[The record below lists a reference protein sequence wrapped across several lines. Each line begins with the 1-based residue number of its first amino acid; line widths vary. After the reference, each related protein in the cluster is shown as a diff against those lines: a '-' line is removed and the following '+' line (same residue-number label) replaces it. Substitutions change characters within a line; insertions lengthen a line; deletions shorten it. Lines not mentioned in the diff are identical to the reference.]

1 MNVIQLGSNNG
12 DDHVLSLV
20 KEKESEI
27 QELILVDA
35 LPECVEL
42 TRRQYSFF
50 KGNLS
55 VINVAI
61 GTENGLLDIF
71 YPKGQNQS
79 AHASSSPNHLFVHG
93 HKEIEK
99 IKIPC
104 LNINS
109 FLGALGLEKIDYLF
123 VDTEGMDIA
132 ILLEMDFGK
141 YSPTNLKFEHSHSE
155 GPHKG
160 RGKSYLELVTKLE
173 KFNYSIWEGGGD
185 TIAEKVIKL

>member
-71 YPKGQNQS
+71 YPKGQNHS
-79 AHASSSPNHLFVHG
+79 THASSSLNHLVACRYR
-93 HKEIEK
+93 EIEK

-109 FLGALGLEKIDYLF
+109 FLGALNFKKIDYLF
-123 VDTEGMDIA
+123 IDTEGMDVP
-132 ILLEMDFGK
+132 ILLEMDFNK
-141 YSPTNLKFEHSHSE
+141 YSPTNLKFEDGHSE
-155 GPHKG
+155 GPNKA